1 MGIFFA
7 ALIRGFNAR
16 GVAKSASRHM
26 KFGGGSFAALIR
38 GFDARGV
45 AKRASRHMKSGGVFC
60 CTAKGV

>member
-1 MGIFFA
+1 M
-7 ALIRGFNAR
+7 
-16 GVAKSASRHM
+16 AKSASRHM